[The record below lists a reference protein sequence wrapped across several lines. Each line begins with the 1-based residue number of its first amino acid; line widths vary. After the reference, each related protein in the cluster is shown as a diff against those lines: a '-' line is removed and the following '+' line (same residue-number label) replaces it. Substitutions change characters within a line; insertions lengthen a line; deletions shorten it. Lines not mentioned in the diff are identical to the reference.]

1 MLPSEHYEKYKDVI
15 DQAFNE
21 IVDHPV
27 NGYHTCYYGCINKT
41 GQWIRNFDS
50 GPCYG
55 GVMGLKGSVAIFNK
69 VIQRTRMINE
79 ENQAIFYDYLA
90 NHSPWADAFISKD
103 TDKVMK
109 NGLMVL
115 QTDMPANY
123 IIGAAIATRF
133 MWETSRM
140 MDRFVLLAKAG
151 VNRDL
156 AYLLALIADGLELTD
171 KSVKIVLV
179 RQMTFVHICHD
190 SNILYK
196 DNVKN
201 FFNKNIVSPA
211 KHTFQENG
219 SYNPIDNM
227 WGANGGRKQFNDYLC
242 KYLNGS
248 KQEVSGPFGKALI
261 ANTAFDKEDFIK
273 CMVEHGDEI
282 MKEIMS

>member
-21 IVDHPV
+21 VVKHPV
-27 NGYHTCYYGCINKT
+27 NGYHTCYYGCIDKT
-41 GQWIRNFDS
+41 GQWIRGFGN

-69 VIQRTRMINE
+69 VIQLPRVNE

-109 NGLMVL
+109 DGLMVL

-156 AYLLALIADGLELTD
+156 AYLLALIADGLEFTN
-171 KSVKIVLV
+171 KSVKVVLV
-179 RQMTFVHICHD
+179 RYMTFAHICHD
-190 SNILYK
+190 ANILYK
-196 DNVKN
+196 NDIKN
-201 FFNKNIVSPA
+201 FFNKNIVRPA

-219 SYNPIDNM
+219 TYDYIDNM
-227 WGANGGRKQFNDYLC
+227 WDGEGGKELVDYLD

-248 KQEVSGPFGKALI
+248 KQEVSGPFSKALR
-261 ANTAFDKEDFIK
+261 ANTSFDKEDFIK